1 MTRLMA
7 QGQPCG
13 RGRRPCGAGW
23 GGRWWLALVV
33 GLGVSGGEVAQG
45 LSDDIRADQY
55 RLEAERALAPPKP
68 APRRALAAL
77 EKYEGVAPERN
88 WEFLYI
94 YGALLVRFG
103 ETAAEVKKGH
113 DLLEEQVMSRR
124 EGEEYKEA
132 FELMD
137 EAEEKLKAFK
147 QAEAKRLAEAERA
160 RAEAE
165 QQAEA
170 ERLAEAKRAEAERA
184 EAERLAEAKRAEAER
199 LAEAKRA
206 EEAKRAAELER
217 LVRKWPEGK
226 KFRDCEE
233 CPEMVVVPAG
243 TYRMGSPASEEG
255 REDEEGPVH
264 RVTIAQPLAVGKYE
278 VTFAEWD
285 ACVSGGGCGG
295 YRPPYEG
302 WWGRGR
308 RPVIHVSWKDAQAY
322 VRWLSEETGET
333 YRLLSEA
340 EWEYVARAGT
350 TTPFH
355 TGATI
360 STEQANYNGKYTYGS
375 GRKGK
380 YRKQTVPVGS
390 FPANGFGLHDVHG
403 NVWEWTQDCWHAGY
417 GGAPADGR
425 AWESRE
431 CSGRVLRGG
440 SWFNSPWNLR
450 SANRVGFTSG
460 DRSDVIGIRVARM
473 LTP

>member
-1 MTRLMA
+1 MA
-7 QGQPCG
+7 VAVGPAG
-13 RGRRPCGAGW
+13 R

-147 QAEAKRLAEAERA
+147 QVA
-160 RAEAE
+160 
-165 QQAEA
+165 
-170 ERLAEAKRAEAERA
+170 AEAKRAEAE
-184 EAERLAEAKRAEAER
+184 
-199 LAEAKRA
+199 RA

-255 REDEEGPVH
+255 RDDNEGPVH
-264 RVTIAQPLAVGKYE
+264 RVTIAQPLAVGVYE
-278 VTFAEWD
+278 VTRGEYARFVSATGHATGNACWTLEDSTLRKWSGVNWRNPGQRAEHPVV
-285 ACVSGGGCGG
+285 CVS
-295 YRPPYEG
+295 
-302 WWGRGR
+302 WA
-308 RPVIHVSWKDAQAY
+308 DAQAY
-322 VRWLSEETGET
+322 VRWLSEETGEG

-350 TTPFH
+350 TTAFH

-360 STEQANYNGKYTYGS
+360 STGQANYDGDSTYGS
-375 GRKGK
+375 GRKGE
-380 YRKQTVPVGS
+380 YREQTVAVGS

-403 NVWEWTQDCWHAGY
+403 NVWEWTQDCWNAGY
-417 GGAPADGR
+417 GGAPSDGR
-425 AWESRE
+425 AWESGK
-431 CSGRVLRGG
+431 CSWRVLRGG
-440 SWFNSPWNLR
+440 SWFSAPRDLR
-450 SANRVGFTSG
+450 SAKRVGSASG
-460 DRSDVIGIRVARM
+460 GRSNNNGFRVART
-473 LTP
+473 LTS